1 MKGVSLKCRTQR
13 GSAASSC
20 SAPLAGARSANSV
33 PASAGILGL
42 GNVLLDLVLPVTN
55 EEFAAL
61 RLPVPRGQVLRV
73 TADEQRKLLSRFPPE
88 RLTRYPGGSCANA
101 LRAIAWHGHPA
112 KLLGLAGED
121 ENADFL
127 ERAFRDARLD
137 TSGIRRLSHHTTDC
151 CLALVTPDG
160 ERTMLPCFDA
170 GAMAAKNI
178 FQLSDLQGFTH
189 IHLEGYSLRFP
200 TLLADVL
207 ELARQSQLR
216 LSWDL
221 GDVTL
226 VRQYRAELTALFQA
240 NPLACLFAN
249 RSEAKELTGYNS
261 PADAAPALTAFAHCA
276 IVTAGADGA
285 WVAQPG
291 HPARHIPATPPTT
304 LVDTIGAGD
313 SFEGSFLAAYYSGAS
328 PEEAAHHAADF
339 AAQVIALPGATMPR
353 RGEW

>member
-1 MKGVSLKCRTQR
+1 MSTPAPPEH
-13 GSAASSC
+13 GSALARPPAQLSSC
-20 SAPLAGARSANSV
+20 APAQPCAGV
-33 PASAGILGL
+33 LGL
-42 GNVLLDLVLPVTN
+42 GNVLVDLVLPITD

-73 TADEQRKLLSRFPPE
+73 TAPELRELLGHFPPE
-88 RLTRYPGGSCANA
+88 RITKYPGGSCANA
-101 LRAIAWHGHPA
+101 LRAIAWHGCPA

-121 ENADFL
+121 DNADFI
-127 ERAFRDARLD
+127 EQAFRDAGLD

-178 FQLSDLQGFTH
+178 FQLSDFQGFTH
-189 IHLEGYSLRFP
+189 IHMEGYSLRFP

-285 WVAQPG
+285 WIAQSEKA
-291 HPARHIPATPPTT
+291 PAHIPAVPPTT

-328 PEEAAHHAADF
+328 PEEAARHAADF

>member
-20 SAPLAGARSANSV
+20 SAPLLAGARSANSM

-73 TADEQRKLLSRFPPE
+73 TADEQRELLSRFPPE

-137 TSGIRRLSHHTTDC
+137 TSGIRRLPHHATDC

-160 ERTMLPCFDA
+160 ERTMMPCFDA
-170 GAMAAKNI
+170 GTAASENY
-178 FQLSDLQGFTH
+178 FQLSDLEGFTQLH
-189 IHLEGYSLRFP
+189 IEGYNLRFP
-200 TLLADVL
+200 TMLKAVLA
-207 ELARQSQLR
+207 LARQAQLK

-226 VRQYRAELTALFQA
+226 VRQYRAQLTTLFAAHQ
-240 NPLACLFAN
+240 LSCLFAN
-249 RSEAKELTGYNS
+249 RNEAKELTHCNS
-261 PADAAPALTAFAHCA
+261 PADAATALTAFAKCA

-285 WVAQPG
+285 WIAQSEKA
-291 HPARHIPATPPTT
+291 PAHIPATPPTT

-313 SFEGSFLAAYYSGAS
+313 SFEGSFLAAYHSGAS
-328 PEEAAHHAADF
+328 PEEAARHAADF
-339 AAQVIALPGATMPR
+339 AAQVIALPGATLPAKH
-353 RGEW
+353 E